1 MQADQL
7 IWIIVGVIAVS
18 AFLFLIR
25 LFRMP
30 QDDRLVFPSTAAEQ
44 PPTQSANVTRIR
56 SKKDL
61 IAFFQRETRDQQLA
75 LLLADVAERIGRDGC
90 VDVRQGGSG
99 SPYADEYAERVGE
112 IDRLKEALKGT
123 TSDGERDR
131 LEGQIAW
138 LAGLDHKTFGEINA
152 ELDGLK
158 EALKTTT
165 SDDERERLGRQIALL
180 AGDICTFWINVTS
193 STDYER
199 QRRLIKESF
208 RKLKDVCAG

>member
-1 MQADQL
+1 
-7 IWIIVGVIAVS
+7 
-18 AFLFLIR
+18 
-25 LFRMP
+25 
-30 QDDRLVFPSTAAEQ
+30 
-44 PPTQSANVTRIR
+44 
-56 SKKDL
+56 
-61 IAFFQRETRDQQLA
+61 
-75 LLLADVAERIGRDGC
+75 
-90 VDVRQGGSG
+90 
-99 SPYADEYAERVGE
+99 
-112 IDRLKEALKGT
+112 
-123 TSDGERDR
+123 
-131 LEGQIAW
+131 

-199 QRRLIKESF
+199 QGRLIKESF